1 MKIYL
6 LFSSR
11 SFFAKNGEITNFEVF
26 MPMDWKLNN
35 ELTIYLSD
43 HFQHESHNTGTR
55 QKNLGPILSF
65 KKYSWDTQNVWLTE
79 NS

>member
-43 HFQHESHNTGTR
+43 HFQHESHNTDFLTANKVVVQNNR
-55 QKNLGPILSF
+55 KR
-65 KKYSWDTQNVWLTE
+65 YSR
-79 NS
+79 